1 MATLSSRRASLGSV
15 GASWAFFRGGIGRR
29 RPTGGGGV
37 LGETGCK
44 GIDTLEEREALLL
57 PTGWGLVPILPRKAA
72 SSRKGRRVKQK
83 QGAPDAGASCLVRR
97 SLSHNGWRVSRHISG
112 ERHG

>member
-44 GIDTLEEREALLL
+44 GIDTLEEREALL
-57 PTGWGLVPILPRKAA
+57 
-72 SSRKGRRVKQK
+72 
-83 QGAPDAGASCLVRR
+83 GAFGDSYGPQMTAL
-97 SLSHNGWRVSRHISG
+97 
-112 ERHG
+112 